1 MAFIFNITGNTYM
14 SHQFQFRDA
23 ANTIGQIVP
32 ETCEAIY
39 NMLKLDYFI
48 VRELTA
54 ESQLLT
60 FNVVSNVLFNQI

>member
-1 MAFIFNITGNTYM
+1 M
-14 SHQFQFRDA
+14 SHQFQFRVA

-39 NMLKLDYFI
+39 NMLKLDYFR
-48 VRELTA
+48 VRELA

-60 FNVVSNVLFNQI
+60 FNVVLGAFFNQI